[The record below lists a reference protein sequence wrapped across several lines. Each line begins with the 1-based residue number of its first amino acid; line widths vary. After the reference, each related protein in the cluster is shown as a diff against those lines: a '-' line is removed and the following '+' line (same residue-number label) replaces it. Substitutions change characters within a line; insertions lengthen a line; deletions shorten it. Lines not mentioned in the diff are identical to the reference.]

1 VYKKILFTFILFG
14 TSSVFSI
21 PALLFVEGNIGAGK
35 STFLKMIE
43 QNIPATVT
51 LEPCDE
57 WQNVSGENLLGA
69 YYQDGIRWGALFQ
82 IYASMTRVR
91 KQQAESLKTDTL
103 QIMERSW
110 YCDRYCF
117 QKIMYDLG
125 FLDNLSRS
133 VVQELWDFGIVS
145 APKPVGFIYLRVEP
159 EVCMDRMK
167 HRARGEESGVSLDY
181 LQRLHDYH
189 ESLLVDKSSCLE
201 LKDIPVLIL
210 DGSLNFRDDKAVQQS
225 FVRQILDFLKINGNI
240 DLTK

>member
-1 VYKKILFTFILFG
+1 MRKQFIFTFSLFY
-14 TSSVFSI
+14 SLSLFST

-57 WQNVSGENLLGA
+57 WQSVSGQNLLDA
-69 YYQDGIRWGALFQ
+69 YYQDGNRWGALFQ

-91 KQQAESLKTDTL
+91 KQQAESLRADVL

-117 QKIMYDLG
+117 QQIMYDLG
-125 FLDNLSRS
+125 FLDDLSLS
-133 VVQELWDFGIVS
+133 IVKELWDFVIAGVQ
-145 APKPVGFIYLRVEP
+145 KPIGFIYLRVEP
-159 EVCMDRMK
+159 EVCMERMK
-167 HRARGEESGVSLDY
+167 DRARDEESSVSLDY
-181 LQRLHDYH
+181 LQRLHGYH
-189 ESLLVDKSSCLE
+189 ESLLVHKSSCAD

-240 DLTK
+240 DLTR